1 MKKATNE
8 KRSEKNSAR
17 RKLIPAIGML
27 TVSAMMLSSSTYAW
41 FTMNK
46 EVEVSGLEMKT
57 KVGSNLLICSDNIEA
72 NYSSDR
78 VAFERKALLEPVS
91 TVSGKTGS
99 FFYTTDAKA
108 TGEKAHDESA
118 AGVADEFKYIAYKED
133 TALQA
138 ADPVTGKY
146 KYDNA
151 FNDKYTIAAA
161 DKGST
166 DAFKTAY
173 GYVDY
178 VFYLKATGEAA
189 DQQLRMTQCDLNYT
203 YDNAAT
209 ADVTETD
216 PGDNAWRIAVFA
228 TDITANGGK
237 GNTGE
242 GAAVGKIDPANVANE
257 NAKTILKLSTGEN
270 WEENKAVASETSTGA
285 VTYGTDAILDNNI
298 DAGVTKYYKVL
309 VRVWLEGE
317 DKSCNS
323 ATYAQLT
330 NAWSLDLDFQLTSAT
345 EDAAGKTA
353 VKQITKNTWTPTND
367 NTQPA
372 VTSPVEVVPNA

>member
-1 MKKATNE
+1 MTKKKT
-8 KRSEKNSAR
+8 SAKK
-17 RKLIPAIGML
+17 KLLPAIGML
-27 TVSAMMLSSSTYAW
+27 AISGAMLASSTYAW

-46 EVEVSGLEMKT
+46 EVQVSGLQMKT
-57 KVGSNLLICSDNIEA
+57 KVGSNLLISSDNVEA

-78 VAFERKALLEPVS
+78 VVFSRKALLEPVS

-108 TGEKAHDESA
+108 TGQKAHTASTTGFE
-118 AGVADEFKYIAYKED
+118 YIAYNENTNLAGSAASD
-133 TALQA
+133 ATA
-138 ADPVTGKY
+138 GKY
-146 KYDNA
+146 KYDA
-151 FNDKYTIAAA
+151 TFNDKYTIAAA
-161 DKGST
+161 DRGST

-178 VFYLKATGEAA
+178 VFYLKATGEEA

-203 YDNAAT
+203 YPTSGDPAT
-209 ADVTETD
+209 ATE
-216 PGDNAWRIAVFA
+216 PGDGDDAWRIAVFA

-237 GNTGE
+237 GNTGDGE
-242 GAAVGKIDPANVANE
+242 AVGKIDPANVTNE
-257 NAKTILKLSTGEN
+257 SAKTILKLSTSEN
-270 WEENKAVASETSTGA
+270 WEENKAVATTTTTDA
-285 VTYGTDAILDNNI
+285 VSYGTAAVLDNDI

-330 NAWSLDLDFQLTSAT
+330 DAWSLDLDFQLTSKT
-345 EDAAGKTA
+345 ENGTGKTA
-353 VKQITKNTWTPTND
+353 VTQITKNTWTPD
-367 NTQPA
+367 NEQTQNA

>member
-1 MKKATNE
+1 MKKATN
-8 KRSEKNSAR
+8 EKNSAR

-57 KVGSNLLICSDNIEA
+57 KVGSNLLICSDNLEA

-78 VAFERKALLEPVS
+78 VVFGRKALLEPVS

-108 TGEKAHDESA
+108 TGQKAHSA
-118 AGVADEFKYIAYKED
+118 STDGFNYAQYGET
-133 TALQA
+133 TALSA
-138 ADPVTGKY
+138 PDPIAGKY
-146 KYDNA
+146 KYDST
-151 FNDKYTIAAA
+151 FNDKYTVST
-161 DKGST
+161 KGST
-166 DAFKTAY
+166 TAFETAY

-178 VFYLKATGEAA
+178 IFYLKATGEAD

-203 YDNAAT
+203 Y
-209 ADVTETD
+209 
-216 PGDNAWRIAVFA
+216 PGDPAAEPGDGDDAWRIAVFA

-257 NAKTILKLSTGEN
+257 NAKTILQLSTGEN

-285 VTYGTDAILDNNI
+285 VTYGSPAVLDNDI

-330 NAWSLDLDFQLTSAT
+330 NAWSLDLDFQLTSKT
-345 EDAAGKTA
+345 EDGDGKTA
-353 VKQITKNTWTPTND
+353 VTQITKNTWTPANS

-372 VTSPVEVVPNA
+372 VTSPVEVVPSA

>member
-1 MKKATNE
+1 MKKATN
-8 KRSEKNSAR
+8 EKNSAR

-57 KVGSNLLICSDNIEA
+57 KVGSNLLICSDNLEA

-78 VAFERKALLEPVS
+78 VVFGRKALLEPVS

-108 TGEKAHDESA
+108 TGEKAHDETA
-118 AGVADEFKYIAYKED
+118 DGVAEEFKYIPYNEN
-133 TALQA
+133 TALSGSA
-138 ADPVTGKY
+138 TSDATAGKY
-146 KYDNA
+146 KYDKT
-151 FNDKYTIAAA
+151 FNEKYTIATT
-161 DKGST
+161 DMGST

-237 GNTGE
+237 GNTGAGE
-242 GAAVGKIDPANVANE
+242 AVGKIDPANVDNE
-257 NAKTILKLSTGEN
+257 NAKTILKRSTGEN

-285 VTYGTDAILDNNI
+285 VTYGTAAVLDADI

>member
-1 MKKATNE
+1 MKKENMKKKSTA
-8 KRSEKNSAR
+8 
-17 RKLIPAIGML
+17 RKLLPAAGML
-27 TVSAMMLSSSTYAW
+27 AVSASMLATSTYAW

-46 EVEVSGLEMKT
+46 EVQVNGLQMKT
-57 KVGSNLLICSDNIEA
+57 KVGSNLLISSDNIEA

-78 VAFERKALLEPVS
+78 VVFARQALLEPVS

-108 TGEKAHDESA
+108 TGQKAHDATAS
-118 AGVADEFKYIAYKED
+118 GFAYTPYDED
-133 TALQA
+133 TSLSGGDAL
-138 ADPVTGKY
+138 TGKY
-146 KYDNA
+146 KYDVG
-151 FNDKYTIAAA
+151 FNNTYTIPAA
-161 DKGST
+161 DQGST
-166 DAFKTAY
+166 TAFKTAY

-203 YDNAAT
+203 YPTSGDPA
-209 ADVTETD
+209 VPTE
-216 PGDNAWRIAVFA
+216 PGDGDDAWRIAVFA

-237 GNTGE
+237 GNTGD
-242 GAAVGKIDPANVANE
+242 GAAVGQIDPANVTGE
-257 NAKTILKLSTGEN
+257 NAKTILQLETSGN
-270 WEENKAVASETSTGA
+270 WETGKAVASGTATGD
-285 VTYGTDAILDNNI
+285 VTYGTAAVLDNNI

-330 NAWSLDLDFQLTSAT
+330 NEWSLDLDFQLTSST
-345 EDAAGKTA
+345 EDGTGKTA
-353 VKQITKNTWTPTND
+353 VTKITKNSWAEANM
-367 NTQPA
+367 NAQTQTA
-372 VTSPVEVVPNA
+372 VTSPVEVVTATP

>member
-1 MKKATNE
+1 MKKATN
-8 KRSEKNSAR
+8 EKNSAR

-57 KVGSNLLICSDNIEA
+57 KVGSNLLICSDNLEA

-78 VAFERKALLEPVS
+78 VVFGRKALLEPVS

-108 TGEKAHDESA
+108 TGEKAHDETA
-118 AGVADEFKYIAYKED
+118 DGVAEEFKYIPYNEN
-133 TALQA
+133 TALSGSA
-138 ADPVTGKY
+138 TSDATAGKY
-146 KYDNA
+146 KYDKT
-151 FNDKYTIAAA
+151 FNEKYTIATT
-161 DKGST
+161 DMGST

-237 GNTGE
+237 GNTGAGE
-242 GAAVGKIDPANVANE
+242 AVGKIDPANVTGE
-257 NAKTILKLSTGEN
+257 SAKTILQLSDGEN

-285 VTYGTDAILDNNI
+285 VTYDTPAVLDADI

-330 NAWSLDLDFQLTSAT
+330 DAWSLDLDFQLTSAT
-345 EDAAGKTA
+345 ENGAGKTA
-353 VKQITKNTWTPTND
+353 VNQITKNTWTPTND

>member
-1 MKKATNE
+1 MKKTNNKSPMKRIAASATMLAA
-8 KRSEKNSAR
+8 SA
-17 RKLIPAIGML
+17 AML
-27 TVSAMMLSSSTYAW
+27 GTSTYAW

-46 EVEVSGLEMKT
+46 EVQVSGLEMKT
-57 KVGSNLLICSDNIEA
+57 KVGSNLLISSDNVEA

-78 VAFERKALLEPVS
+78 VVFARKALLEPVS

-108 TGEKAHDESA
+108 TGQKAHNVSA
-118 AGVADEFKYIAYKED
+118 NVADEFKYIAYNEN
-133 TALQA
+133 TAFSGSTSSDA
-138 ADPVTGKY
+138 VAGKY
-146 KYDNA
+146 KYDKT
-151 FNDKYTIAAA
+151 FNEKYTIATT
-161 DKGST
+161 DMGST
-166 DAFKTAY
+166 EEFKTAY

-203 YDNAAT
+203 YPTSGNS
-209 ADVTETD
+209 EEPKE
-216 PGDNAWRIAVFA
+216 PGDGDDAWRIAVFA

-237 GNTGE
+237 GNSGTDGV
-242 GAAVGKIDPANVANE
+242 AVGQLDPANITSE
-257 NAKTILKLSTGEN
+257 NAKTILQLSTSEN
-270 WEENKAVASETSTGA
+270 WENKKAVASPTSTDT
-285 VTYGTDAILDNNI
+285 VTYGDAAVLDNKI

-323 ATYAQLT
+323 ATYAKLT
-330 NAWSLDLDFQLTSAT
+330 NNWSLDLDFQLTSKN
-345 EDAAGKTA
+345 ESGDGKTA
-353 VKQITKNTWTPTND
+353 VTQIKKNTWTPTND

-372 VTSPVEVVPNA
+372 VASPVEVVSNA

>member
-1 MKKATNE
+1 MKKATN
-8 KRSEKNSAR
+8 EKNSAR

-57 KVGSNLLICSDNIEA
+57 KVGSNLLICSDNLEA

-78 VAFERKALLEPVS
+78 VVFGRKALLEPVS

-108 TGEKAHDESA
+108 TGEKAHDETA
-118 AGVADEFKYIAYKED
+118 DGVAEEFKYIPYNEN
-133 TALQA
+133 TALSGSA
-138 ADPVTGKY
+138 TSDATAGKY
-146 KYDNA
+146 KYDKT
-151 FNDKYTIAAA
+151 FNEKYTIATT
-161 DKGST
+161 DMGST

-237 GNTGE
+237 GNTGAGE
-242 GAAVGKIDPANVANE
+242 AVGKIDPANVDNE

-285 VTYGTDAILDNNI
+285 VTYGTAAVLDADI

>member
-1 MKKATNE
+1 
-8 KRSEKNSAR
+8 
-17 RKLIPAIGML
+17 L
-27 TVSAMMLSSSTYAW
+27 
-41 FTMNK
+41 
-46 EVEVSGLEMKT
+46 
-57 KVGSNLLICSDNIEA
+57 EA

-78 VAFERKALLEPVS
+78 VVFGRKALLEPVS

-108 TGEKAHDESA
+108 TGEKAHDETADS
-118 AGVADEFKYIAYKED
+118 VAEEFKYIPYNEN
-133 TALQA
+133 TALSGSVA
-138 ADPVTGKY
+138 SDATAGKY
-146 KYDNA
+146 KYDKT
-151 FNDKYTIAAA
+151 FNEKYTIATT
-161 DKGST
+161 DMGST

-203 YDNAAT
+203 YPTSGDPA
-209 ADVTETD
+209 VTTE
-216 PGDNAWRIAVFA
+216 PGDGDDAWRIAVFA

-237 GNTGE
+237 GNTGAGE
-242 GAAVGKIDPANVANE
+242 AVGKIDPANVANE
-257 NAKTILKLSTGEN
+257 NAKTILQLSTSEN
-270 WEENKAVASETSTGA
+270 WEEKKAVASPTSTGT
-285 VTYGTDAILDNNI
+285 VTYDTPAVLDADI

-330 NAWSLDLDFQLTSAT
+330 DAWSLDLDFQLTSAT
-345 EDAAGKTA
+345 EDGNGKTA
-353 VKQITKNTWTPTND
+353 VTQITKNTWTPTND

-372 VTSPVEVVPNA
+372 VASPVEVVPNA